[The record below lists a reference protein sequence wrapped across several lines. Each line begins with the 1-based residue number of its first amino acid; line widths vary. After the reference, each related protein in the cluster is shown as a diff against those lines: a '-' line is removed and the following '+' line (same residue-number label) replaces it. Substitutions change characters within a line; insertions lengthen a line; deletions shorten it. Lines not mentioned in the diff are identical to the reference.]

1 MERNKKMNKLAEK
14 IDLEVT
20 YDDLIPVWNEYLEDI
35 SYEEMFYDMS
45 EFEGIVGD
53 SFQEIFPQLADDFS
67 LYDQG
72 FWFLNGNINSGSD
85 SDYYDEVIKYGLN
98 DFADWVSENGYEYKL
113 GLDEEDDEEEED
125 NN

>member
-20 YDDLIPVWNEYLEDI
+20 YDDLIPVWNEYLEDV
-35 SYEEMFYDMS
+35 SYEEQFYDMS
-45 EFEGIVGD
+45 EFEELVGD
-53 SFQEIFPQLADDFS
+53 SFQKIFPKLADGFS

-72 FWFLNGNINSGSD
+72 FWFLNGNICSGSE
-85 SDYYDEVIKYGLN
+85 SDYYDEVIKCGLN

-113 GLDEEDDEEEED
+113 GLDEED
-125 NN
+125 

>member
-1 MERNKKMNKLAEK
+1 MNKLEEK

-20 YDDLIPVWNEYLEDI
+20 YDDLIPVWNEYLDDI
-35 SYEEMFYDMS
+35 AYDEQFYDMS
-45 EFEGIVGD
+45 EFEELVGD
-53 SFQEIFPQLADDFS
+53 SFQEIFPKLSDGFS

-85 SDYYDEVIKYGLN
+85 ADYYDEVIKFGLN

-113 GLDEEDDEEEED
+113 GLDEED
-125 NN
+125 

>member
-1 MERNKKMNKLAEK
+1 MNKLAER
-14 IDLEVT
+14 IDLLEVT
-20 YDDLIPVWNEYLEDI
+20 CDDLIPVWNEYLDDI
-35 SYEEMFYDMS
+35 SYDEQFYDMS
-45 EFEGIVGD
+45 EFKELVGD
-53 SFQEIFPQLADDFS
+53 SFQEIFPQLADGFS

-113 GLDEEDDEEEED
+113 GLDQED
-125 NN
+125 